1 MPRKVQSDY
10 VELSVARKKGSM
22 EARLLQYL
30 KASEK
35 GGGDMI
41 MEAVIPLH
49 LPYMLYSEGVR
60 GEKLHS
66 CVLDAIAQLEVQIIK
81 MKRAFGMEGLAQVV
95 LVQPYGSGLPPEATT
110 AIQPHGSGVFSL
122 MAATDIQTQAEKNAS
137 FFTGVVSTDDVSVLS
152 PEVSVEQSS
161 VQPSVPIILEEQ
173 SFQEED
179 LDDDFFNDDEDDVIA
194 KAEIEVD
201 PGFRLE

>member
-10 VELSVARKKGSM
+10 VELSVARKKGSS

-30 KASEK
+30 KDSEK

-41 MEAVIPLH
+41 MEAIIPLH

-60 GEKLHS
+60 GEKLYS
-66 CVLDAIAQLEVQIIK
+66 CVLDAIAQLEVRIIK

-95 LVQPYGSGLPPEATT
+95 LVQPYGSGLPPAAATT
-110 AIQPHGSGVFSL
+110 TQPHGSGVFSL
-122 MAATDIQTQAEKNAS
+122 MAATDIQAQAEKSAS
-137 FFTGVVSTDDVSVLS
+137 FFTGVVSTDDVSVS
-152 PEVSVEQSS
+152 SSEVSVKQSS
-161 VQPSVPIILEEQ
+161 VQSPVSLVVEEQ

>member
-10 VELSVARKKGSM
+10 VELSVARKKGSS

-30 KASEK
+30 KDSEK

-41 MEAVIPLH
+41 MEAIIPLY

-60 GEKLHS
+60 GEKLSS

-95 LVQPYGSGLPPEATT
+95 LVQPYGSGLPTSAATT
-110 AIQPHGSGVFSL
+110 TQPHGSGVFSL
-122 MAATDIQTQAEKNAS
+122 IAATDIQAQAEKSAS
-137 FFTGVVSTDDVSVLS
+137 FFTGVVSTDDVSVS
-152 PEVSVEQSS
+152 SEVPLV
-161 VQPSVPIILEEQ
+161 VEEQ

-179 LDDDFFNDDEDDVIA
+179 LDDFFNDDEDDVIA

>member
-10 VELSVARKKGSM
+10 VELSVARKKGSS

-30 KASEK
+30 KDSEK

-41 MEAVIPLH
+41 MEAIIPLY

-60 GEKLHS
+60 GEKLSS

-95 LVQPYGSGLPPEATT
+95 LVQPYGSGLPTSAATT
-110 AIQPHGSGVFSL
+110 TQPHGSGVFSL
-122 MAATDIQTQAEKNAS
+122 IAATDIQAQAEKSAS
-137 FFTGVVSTDDVSVLS
+137 FFTGIVSTDDVSVS
-152 PEVSVEQSS
+152 SEVPLV
-161 VQPSVPIILEEQ
+161 VEEQ

>member
-30 KASEK
+30 KDSEK

-41 MEAVIPLH
+41 MEAIIPLH

-95 LVQPYGSGLPPEATT
+95 LMQPYGSGLSPSAATT
-110 AIQPHGSGVFSL
+110 VQPHGNGVFSL
-122 MAATDIQTQAEKNAS
+122 MAATDIQTQAEKSAS
-137 FFTGVVSTDDVSVLS
+137 FFTGVVS

-161 VQPSVPIILEEQ
+161 VQPSVPIISEEQ

-179 LDDDFFNDDEDDVIA
+179 LDDEFFNDDEDDLIA